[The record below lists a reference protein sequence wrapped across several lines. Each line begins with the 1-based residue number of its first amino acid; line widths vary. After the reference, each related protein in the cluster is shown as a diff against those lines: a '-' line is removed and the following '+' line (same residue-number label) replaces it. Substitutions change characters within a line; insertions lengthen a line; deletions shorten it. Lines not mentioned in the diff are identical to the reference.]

1 MAVDRGDVQILPD
14 CAPVNSNL
22 WWELYRLQA
31 GAMIGV
37 WSLATDDG
45 LLNPILH

>member
-1 MAVDRGDVQILPD
+1 MAVYRGDVQILPD

-22 WWELYRLQA
+22 WRELYRLQA

-37 WSLATDDG
+37 LSLSKDDG